1 MANKYGAL
9 KKIPQHPGYWV
20 DPISEIIY
28 WRGTIKG
35 KKFKRS
41 TGAKKIT
48 HAKRFVDEF
57 ILSLTKDNITRAKR
71 DGAGIVNPSLTSLW
85 NEMIEEREAKLR
97 GRARIHD
104 IRHTFATQTAR
115 DNWPTAVACTVLD
128 MSAKEYMKTYVHIND
143 KDMAGWL
150 TGSFE

>member
-1 MANKYGAL
+1 MVSGY
-9 KKIPQHPGYWV
+9 IFPQ
-20 DPISEIIY
+20 
-28 WRGTIKG
+28 
-35 KKFKRS
+35 
-41 TGAKKIT
+41 
-48 HAKRFVDEF
+48 
-57 ILSLTKDNITRAKR
+57 LSDTSKHIMGQYFDKDWIRTK
-71 DGAGIVNPSLTSLW
+71 
-85 NEMIEEREAKLR
+85 REAKLR

-150 TGSFE
+150 AGSFE